1 MMSPEDTQFE
11 DRLRRG
17 LSRLA
22 DQAGPGPTPEAVS
35 RRLRRMTLLRRAG
48 AGGAL
53 ALAAVAMLLFGIP
66 RPQPADDPKQTADE
80 AALRADAALR
90 AEIARL
96 EARADARLAEARHLL
111 AIAAARH
118 RRDECL
124 RQLARLDAAERVARH
139 AEETAFIIV
148 YDADRLREQPG
159 RIQSAVAGYRE
170 AVRLFPQT
178 KWGEV
183 ARKRLVQID
192 RPPGKGNPS

>member
-22 DQAGPGPTPEAVS
+22 DRAGPGPTPEAVS
-35 RRLRRMTLLRRAG
+35 RRLRRPALLRRAG

-53 ALAAVAMLLFGIP
+53 ALAAVAMLVFGTP
-66 RPQPADDPKQTADE
+66 RPRPAGDAKQAGADE
-80 AALRADAALR
+80 AALR

-124 RQLARLDAAERVARH
+124 RQLARLDTAERIARQ

-183 ARKRLVQID
+183 ARKRLAQID
-192 RPPGKGNPS
+192 RPPTKGNPS

>member
-1 MMSPEDTQFE
+1 MSPEDTQFE

-22 DQAGPGPTPEAVS
+22 DRAGPGPTPEAVS
-35 RRLRRMTLLRRAG
+35 RRLRRPTLLRRAG

-53 ALAAVAMLLFGIP
+53 ALAAVAMLVFGTP
-66 RPQPADDPKQTADE
+66 RPRPAGDAKQAGADE
-80 AALRADAALR
+80 AALR

-124 RQLARLDAAERVARH
+124 RQLARLDTAERIARQ

-183 ARKRLVQID
+183 ARKRLAQID
-192 RPPGKGNPS
+192 RPPRKGNPS

>member
-1 MMSPEDTQFE
+1 MSPEDTQFE
-11 DRLRRG
+11 ERLRRG

-22 DQAGPGPTPEAVS
+22 DRAGPGPTPEAVS
-35 RRLRRMTLLRRAG
+35 RRLRRTTLLRRAG

-53 ALAAVAMLLFGIP
+53 ALAGVAMLLFGTL
-66 RPQPADDPKQTADE
+66 RPQPADE

-111 AIAAARH
+111 AIAAARR

-124 RQLARLDAAERVARH
+124 RQLARLDAAELVARQ

-183 ARKRLVQID
+183 ARKKLAQID
-192 RPPGKGNPS
+192 RPPRKGNPS

>member
-1 MMSPEDTQFE
+1 MSPEDTQFE

-22 DQAGPGPTPEAVS
+22 DRAGPGPTPEAVS
-35 RRLRRMTLLRRAG
+35 RRLRRPALLRRAG

-53 ALAAVAMLLFGIP
+53 ALAAVAMLVFGTP
-66 RPQPADDPKQTADE
+66 RPRPAGDAKQAAADE

-96 EARADARLAEARHLL
+96 EARADARIAEARHLL

-124 RQLARLDAAERVARH
+124 RQLARLDTAERIARQ

-183 ARKRLVQID
+183 ARKRLAQID
-192 RPPGKGNPS
+192 RPPRKGNPS

>member
-1 MMSPEDTQFE
+1 MTPEDTQFE

-22 DQAGPGPTPEAVS
+22 DGAGPGPTPEAVS
-35 RRLRRMTLLRRAG
+35 RRLRRPTLLRRAG

-53 ALAAVAMLLFGIP
+53 ALAAVAMLLFSMP
-66 RPQPADDPKQTADE
+66 RPQPADEPKQAAADR

-96 EARADARLAEARHLL
+96 EARADARIAEARHLL
-111 AIAAARH
+111 VIAAAHR

-124 RQLARLDAAERVARH
+124 RQLARLDTAERIARQ

-148 YDADRLREQPG
+148 YDADLLREQPG

-178 KWGEV
+178 KWAEV
-183 ARKRLVQID
+183 ARKKLAQID
-192 RPPGKGNPS
+192 RPRRKGNPS